1 MQDATPD
8 YEKLG
13 AFYLGRRYDPLRGA
27 AVDEPILYDSRNLTT
42 HGVCVA
48 MTGSGKTG
56 LCLALLEEAAIDGIP
71 AIAIDPKGDL
81 GNLLLAFPELAAR
94 DFRPWVDEGEAAR
107 AGRTPDQHA
116 EHIAASWRAGL
127 AETGQDA
134 ARIARYCAAVERV
147 IYTPG
152 SQAGRGLSIVRSLA
166 APAPSV
172 REDEELL
179 RERVAAAVAGLLGL
193 LGIEADPLQS
203 REHILLARLVEH
215 AWLQGRDLE
224 LETLVREILEPPF
237 ERVGVLDLGTFFPLN
252 ERKALALRL
261 NNLLASSAFASW
273 LRGEPIDVQRLLWT
287 AEGKPRLAIVSI
299 AHLSEQERMF
309 FVTLLLN
316 EIVAWVRA
324 QPGTASLR
332 ALLYMDEVYGY
343 FPPVANPPSKGPMLT
358 LLKQARAHGLGVVL
372 ATQNPIDLDYRG
384 LANAGTWWL
393 GRLQT
398 ERDQARV
405 LDGLEGAAAAGGRSF
420 ERARMQELLASLPKR
435 VFLQHSVHESEPTL
449 LATRWV
455 LSYLRGPLTR
465 ADIQRLMHP
474 APIAGAELQTTV
486 APGTAGSAGPANS
499 AQQPSA
505 TLPQA
510 PTPPDARAALAP
522 APNAP
527 NAPNPSSGPSTAKP
541 LVPPEID
548 ELFLA
553 PHAAPATG
561 RGAYVPRL
569 YAQVR
574 LRHADAKS
582 RIDHWRSLEL
592 LAPCAP
598 AGLANPWSE
607 AEELAPGALALE
619 PAARA
624 GCVFGELPASA
635 LRAKSYA
642 VWEKALKSEL
652 QRLAPLRLWR
662 APELALCSRPEE
674 SEGEFRARVA
684 LAAREERD
692 RVRDELERRYAP
704 KLERLRARALRAAQ
718 RVERE
723 QSQYGQRKLES
734 GISIGASLLGAL
746 FGRKAASAANVGRAA
761 SAARGVG
768 RARREQAEVESAR
781 QQEER
786 ERAALAELEAELAAD
801 LRELATTRA
810 SAAIEPFELPPRKSD
825 VLIERSG
832 LAWLLV

>member
-13 AFYLGRRYDPLRGA
+13 AFYLGRRYEPARGA
-27 AVDEPILYDSRNLTT
+27 AVDEPILYDARNLTT

-81 GNLLLAFPELAAR
+81 GNLLLAFPNLAPA

-107 AGRTPDQHA
+107 AGRTPDEQA
-116 EHIAASWRAGL
+116 EHLAASWRTGL

-134 ARIARYCAAVERV
+134 ARIARYCEAVERV

-152 SQAGRGLSIVRSLA
+152 SQAGRALSIVRSLA
-166 APAPSV
+166 APAPDV
-172 REDEELL
+172 RADEELL
-179 RERVAAAVAGLLGL
+179 RERVGAAVAGLLGL

-215 AWLQGRDLE
+215 AWSQGRDLE
-224 LETLVREILEPPF
+224 LESLVREILEPPF
-237 ERVGVLDLGTFFPLN
+237 ERVGVLDLGTFFPPN

-287 AEGKPRLAIVSI
+287 PAGKPRLAIVSI

-309 FVTLLLN
+309 FVSLLLN
-316 EIVAWVRA
+316 EVVAWVRT
-324 QPGTASLR
+324 QPGTSSLR
-332 ALLYMDEVYGY
+332 ALLYMDEVFGY
-343 FPPVANPPSKGPMLT
+343 FPPVANPPSKAPMLT

-384 LANAGTWWL
+384 LSNAGTWWL

-435 VFLQHSVHESEPTL
+435 VFLQHSVHEAEPTL

-455 LSYLRGPLTR
+455 LSYMRGPLTR
-465 ADIQRLMHP
+465 ADIQKLTHAHAASGAPP
-474 APIAGAELQTTV
+474 ASSTLAESASAANATATANGAR
-486 APGTAGSAGPANS
+486 
-499 AQQPSA
+499 
-505 TLPQA
+505 
-510 PTPPDARAALAP
+510 PDAARASAP
-522 APNAP
+522 APA
-527 NAPNPSSGPSTAKP
+527 SSTPAASPTSNAKP
-541 LVPPEID
+541 VVPPEIE

-553 PHAAPATG
+553 PRATPASA

-574 LRHADAKS
+574 LRHVDAKAH
-582 RIDHWRSLEL
+582 IDHWRSLEL

-607 AEELAPGALALE
+607 AEELAPGALVLE

-662 APELALCSRPEE
+662 APELALCSRPDE

-704 KLERLRARALRAAQ
+704 KLERLRTRALRAEQ
-718 RVERE
+718 RAERE
-723 QSQYGQRKLES
+723 QAQYGQRKLES

-768 RARREQAEVESAR
+768 RARREHAEAESAR
-781 QQEER
+781 EQVER
-786 ERAALAELEAELAAD
+786 ERAALAELEAELARE
-801 LRELATTRA
+801 LRELSAARE
-810 SAAIEPFELPPRKSD
+810 SAAIEPFELPPRKTD
-825 VLIERSG
+825 VLIERSA